1 LKIEKPLAIIL
12 LLFSILLFLSNYFK
26 KETISIETPKFQTN
40 FSVTNFTKMEID
52 TKGFLEVKVNV
63 DAIYLDRAQIT
74 LTAGCYQIQATTDA
88 CVGQAILNGLEKK
101 IDFRPTVYDV
111 IADTFKSLG
120 IEVLALKIVEVRNN
134 TFIGELIVQQGD
146 KVLSLDIRPSDGTA
160 IALRL
165 NSPIY
170 INETLAKEMGKNIC

>member
-12 LLFSILLFLSNYFK
+12 LLFSILLFLSNYSK
-26 KETISIETPKFQTN
+26 KETLSIEIPKAQTN

-52 TKGFLEVKVNV
+52 TKGFLKVKVNV

-88 CVGQAILNGLEKK
+88 CVGEAILKGLEKK